1 MEDLFL
7 MSSSILIVEY
17 LLFALLA
24 RMLILA
30 KHVTGQFTLVPP
42 LADRKR
48 ETGPKRRN
56 DLSERTRTRCDS
68 RFRPFKTGFGLVF
81 FWGGHF
87 ISLPSPLNGG

>member
-81 FWGGHF
+81 FGGVILFPYHH
-87 ISLPSPLNGG
+87 P